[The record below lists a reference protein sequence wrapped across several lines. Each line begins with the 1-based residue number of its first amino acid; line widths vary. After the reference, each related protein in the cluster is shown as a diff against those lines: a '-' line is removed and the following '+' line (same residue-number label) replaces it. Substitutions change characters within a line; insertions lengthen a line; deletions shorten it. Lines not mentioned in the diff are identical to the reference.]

1 MPCFGG
7 HQFSSKI
14 YVMLFHQVIT
24 LTFFLALVT
33 RALEKIRGKTHVR
46 LFSSPDRSSVYL
58 EGPSLILCI
67 YWLQLRYPAMHLVS
81 EKTCATNRGQGETVA
96 KPCTWLLKTN
106 KDILCTVKILL
117 HFMAHQ
123 VCKSSGV
130 FLCSPASL
138 SPPSPV

>member
-1 MPCFGG
+1 MFFISGLLIGKQRNKGKCRVLGG

-58 EGPSLILCI
+58 EGPSLILFI
-67 YWLQLRYPAMHLVS
+67 
-81 EKTCATNRGQGETVA
+81 
-96 KPCTWLLKTN
+96 
-106 KDILCTVKILL
+106 
-117 HFMAHQ
+117 
-123 VCKSSGV
+123 
-130 FLCSPASL
+130 
-138 SPPSPV
+138 